1 MYYLS
6 TRVINELEALRAANS
21 TQINTTFFR
30 ELFNNFPEMQGLNEF
45 YLNDYQQTSMEQHDM
60 LDSLSLCSMVVYF
73 LLSLVLSLA
82 LNHYFKFRFDQLAQS
97 FAFFSFIANYYL
109 ERMKEYYAMLLSTVV
124 EGEKLKAIG

>member
-6 TRVINELEALRAANS
+6 TRVINELEALRDRNS

-30 ELFNNFPEMQGLNEF
+30 ELFANFPEMKSLNEY

-60 LDSLSLCSMVVYF
+60 LDYFTISSMAVYF

-82 LNHYFKFRFDQLAQS
+82 LNHYFKFRFDQLVRS
-97 FAFFSFIANYYL
+97 FTFFSSIANYYL
-109 ERMKEYYAMLLSTVV
+109 
-124 EGEKLKAIG
+124 